1 MSSPAIPI
9 SFGKGHLSV
18 QLPDGARPTVIRK
31 TSPAKIADP
40 RQAIRD
46 VLDRPMGARPFRELA
61 RGRRSACILICD
73 ITRPV
78 PNHLFL
84 RPMIEDLLAAGIP
97 AAKICVL
104 VATGLHRPNEGAEL
118 AELVGDP
125 WVQATVRVENHF
137 ARNDADHVDLGPTRT
152 RGTPVKIDRLFMEAD
167 LKIAT
172 GLVEPHFMAGYSGG
186 RKVVAPG
193 AAHADTI
200 RTFHSARFMEDP
212 FAASCNLAGNPLHEE
227 QLEIIRMIGEVY
239 GLNTVIDEQRDLI
252 HVTFGEII
260 VSHLAAVEFIRGIT
274 EINLPRRFHTI
285 VTSAAGYPLDKTYY
299 QTVKGMVTP
308 IDILA
313 PGGTLIIASE
323 CSEGL
328 GSPEFHQAQSRL
340 VDLGTDAFLQA
351 LLRKPMADVDEW
363 QTEMQIKPMRIGRVQ
378 LYTSGLSDEERRVTG
393 VEVIDSIDRAV
404 GESISRSDDSDVAII
419 PEGPY
424 VVPFFRP
431 AADAALPTPA

>member
-9 SFGKGHLSV
+9 SYGKGHLSV

-31 TSPAKIADP
+31 TSPARLGDP
-40 RQAIRD
+40 HGAIRQA
-46 VLDRPMGARPFRELA
+46 LDQPIGARPFRELA

-84 RPMIEDLLAAGIP
+84 RPMIEDLIAAGVP
-97 AAKICVL
+97 TAKICVL

-118 AELVGDP
+118 AELVGDA
-125 WVQATVRVENHF
+125 WVQETVRVENHL
-137 ARNDADHVDLGPTRT
+137 ARNDADHVDLGVTPTR
-152 RGTPVKIDRLFMEAD
+152 GVPVKIDHRFMEAD

-193 AAHADTI
+193 VAHADTI

-260 VSHLAAVEFIRGIT
+260 ASHLAAVEFIRGIT
-274 EINLPRRFHTI
+274 EINLPRRFRTV

-308 IDILA
+308 LDILA

-323 CSEGL
+323 CSEGI

-340 VDLGTDAFLQA
+340 VDLGSDAFLQT
-351 LLRKPMADVDEW
+351 LLRKSMADVDEW
-363 QTEMQIKPMRIGRVQ
+363 QTEMQLKPMRVGRVQ
-378 LYTSGLSDEERRVTG
+378 LYTSGLSEEERRVTG
-393 VEVIDSIDRAV
+393 VEVIESIDRAV
-404 GESISRSDDSDVAII
+404 GESIARSGDADVAII

-431 AADAALPTPA
+431 ASADVARA

>member
-1 MSSPAIPI
+1 MKKAIDI
-9 SFGKGHLSV
+9 SYGKGHLPV
-18 QLPDGARPTVIRK
+18 TLPEAARSTIVRK
-31 TSPAKIADP
+31 PVLPKIADP
-40 RQAIRD
+40 HGAIRQA
-46 VLDRPMGARPFRELA
+46 LDEPLGARPLRLLA
-61 RGRRSACILICD
+61 QGRRSACILICD

-84 RPMIEDLLAAGIP
+84 RPMIEDMMAAGIP
-97 AAKICVL
+97 AQNICVL
-104 VATGLHRPNEGAEL
+104 VATGLHRPNLGAEL

-125 WVQATVRVENHF
+125 WVLNTVRVENHY
-137 ARNDADHVDLGPTRT
+137 ARNEHDQIDLGTTRT
-152 RGTPVKIDRLFMEAD
+152 RGTPVKINRLFIEAE

-186 RKVVAPG
+186 RKVIAPG
-193 AAHADTI
+193 VAGHETI

-212 FAASCNLAGNPLHEE
+212 FARSCNLGSNPLHEE
-227 QLEIIRMIGEVY
+227 QLEIVRMVGEVY
-239 GLNTVIDEQRDLI
+239 GLNTVIDEQRDLV

-260 VSHLAAVEFIRGIT
+260 ESHLAAVEFIRGAA
-274 EINLPRRFHTI
+274 EIKVPRRFQTI

-328 GSPEFHQAQSRL
+328 GSEEFHDAQSRL
-340 VDLGTDAFLQA
+340 VDLGPDAFLQT
-351 LLRKPMADVDEW
+351 LLRKKLADIDEW
-363 QTEMQIKPMRIGRVQ
+363 QTEMQLKPMRIGRVQ
-378 LYTSGLSDEERRVTG
+378 LYTSGLSSEERRVTG
-393 VEVIDSIDRAV
+393 VEVVESIDQAIANSIARSGDLEVAV
-404 GESISRSDDSDVAII
+404 I

-424 VVPFFRP
+424 VVPFFSE
-431 AADAALPTPA
+431 AGA